1 MLTRRGVAVALSPLP
16 FVVAGRVFGIIELYM
31 LAAGAA
37 ALVGTAVLTVWL
49 RHPTVTASRSIHPP
63 RVPAGTPS
71 RVDLEIRNHGT
82 RRSPVVAVDDPFD
95 GGRRW
100 ARFLTAPLAPGAR
113 ERAAYRVPTERRGI
127 FDVGP
132 LEVALS
138 DPFGLA
144 TRKVTAAGTTKLTVY
159 PHIDRISPLPPT
171 LGNDPYSGADHP
183 TALSGLGEDF
193 YALREYEIGDD
204 TRRVHWPST
213 ARVDELMI
221 RQDEMPWQSRSTIL
235 LDVRRQLHTPEAFE
249 LAVSAA
255 ASIHDACRRQRS
267 LTRLVTTAGVDSG
280 FSSGHAHDAA
290 VLEHLAAVTPSRDD
304 RFAEIVTS
312 LRGSAHGGAIAVVT
326 TGDAPPG
333 DLDAIAGLR
342 SRYGA
347 VVIVV
352 IDRSAHSPTTD
363 RAATPAGR
371 SSALP
376 RTARIIRVD
385 RTASFSSAWQSTFG
399 RRTARL
405 RTRQTTPRGT
415 P

>member
-1 MLTRRGVAVALSPLP
+1 VALSPL
-16 FVVAGRVFGIIELYM
+16 VLALAGRVFGIIELYM
-31 LAAGAA
+31 LAVGAV
-37 ALVGTAVLTVWL
+37 ALVGAAVVTVWL
-49 RHPTVTASRSIHPP
+49 RGVAVEVSRSIHPP

-71 RVDLEIRNHGT
+71 RVDLEIRNRGS
-82 RRSPVVAVDDPFD
+82 RRSPVVAVNDPFD

-100 ARFLTAPLAPGAR
+100 ARFLVAPLPPDGR

-132 LEVALS
+132 LEIVRS

-144 TRKVTAAGTTKLTVY
+144 ARKLPGAGTTKLTVY

-171 LGNDPYSGADHP
+171 LGNDPYAGADHP

-221 RQDEMPWQSRSTIL
+221 RQDEMPWQSRTTIL
-235 LDVRRQLHTPEAFE
+235 LDVRRELHTPDGFE

-267 LTRLVTTAGVDSG
+267 LTRLVTTAGIDSG

-290 VLEHLAAVTPSRDD
+290 VLEHLAAVRPSRDD
-304 RFAEIVTS
+304 RLAAVVTS

-326 TGDAPPG
+326 AGEASPG
-333 DLDAIAGLR
+333 DLDAMAGLR

-352 IDRSAHSPTTD
+352 IERSAHSTAPSQRTMATQPA
-363 RAATPAGR
+363 RAA
-371 SSALP
+371 
-376 RTARIIRVD
+376 RIVRVD
-385 RTASFSSAWQSTFG
+385 NTANFSAAWQSAFG
-399 RRTARL
+399 RRVPRL
-405 RTRQTTPRGT
+405 RTGPTGRTL
-415 P
+415 